1 MDKQQKVT
9 ALAAIPLFA
18 QVGKKDLARLADCA
32 VERTFPAGTEIVREG
47 ELGAV
52 FFVIAK
58 GKAEAVKGK
67 GAREAK
73 LADLGPGAHFGEL
86 ALFENFPRNAT
97 IRAKTSV
104 DCLAMT
110 EWDFKAELR
119 AEPTIALAL
128 LKSTMRR
135 LRDADLEVARLKG
148 ERASGGVQ
156 H

>member
-1 MDKQQKVT
+1 MDKKQKVA
-9 ALAAIPLFA
+9 ALAAVPLFA
-18 QVGKKDLARLADCA
+18 QVGKKDLERLADCA
-32 VERTFPAGTEIVREG
+32 VERSFPAGTEIVREG

-52 FFVIAK
+52 LFVVSK

-67 GAREAK
+67 GAREVR
-73 LADLGPGAHFGEL
+73 LAELGPGSYFGEL

-97 IRAKTSV
+97 IRAKTAV

-119 AEPTIALAL
+119 TEPTIALAL
-128 LKSTMRR
+128 LKTTMRR
-135 LRDADLEVARLKG
+135 LRDADLELARLKG
-148 ERASGGVQ
+148 QAEAAGVA